1 MPKVSVEPEKKARR
15 EAAPNS
21 GNAAA
26 FLLVNPPVFDT
37 RLPWARWQ
45 QPGLLYRYGS
55 YLRERGA
62 EIRMIDALA
71 VPRAGRL
78 RKEKVRQL
86 TLDGQRVDQ
95 WRFGRAH
102 KEVSAEMRAL
112 VETGWNPEIVVVEC
126 FTTFWWRGAREMV
139 ELAREIFPDAEVR
152 VVGAYASYAPEH
164 VEHTTGAIP
173 IRQLPDAINA
183 QPGDWSLAVAR
194 PPIAYLS
201 TADGSRSADSIMEEI
216 ASGVERGMTLF
227 AFAEHGVVGRHP
239 NLFAAVLEGVLE
251 RRIKTLFVA
260 TGTLAPAELVANPSL
275 PALMRRAGFRQLFF
289 ADDRHIPLGTAH
301 EDFLESCHEAAALCH
316 AAGFRARTDELGG
329 AVSLGRLGEDLGE
342 RARMITR
349 VAHAL
354 GSVVLW
360 PYQPAPAECPGVELD
375 LVNGKLFPL
384 RAQNGATYRDY
395 LNVQGIAVLM
405 NAKYREH
412 TFNFLGDSLVARMF
426 RDSLAREAW
435 SPDPA
440 VKGGLRLPAPLKR
453 GVA

>member
-1 MPKVSVEPEKKARR
+1 MPEVSVEPEKTQ
-15 EAAPNS
+15 AANAVPSSTKSGSVLLINS
-21 GNAAA
+21 
-26 FLLVNPPVFDT
+26 PVFDT

-45 QPGLLYRYGS
+45 QPGQLFRYGS

-62 EIRMIDALA
+62 EITMIDALA

-78 RKEKVRQL
+78 RKEKVQQL

-95 WRFGRAH
+95 WRFGRAR
-102 KEVSAEMRAL
+102 KEVATEMRAL
-112 VETGWNPEIVVVEC
+112 ADQGLTPDSVVVEC

-139 ELAREIFPDAEVR
+139 ELAREVFPGAELQ
-152 VVGAYASYAPEH
+152 VVGAYASHAPEH
-164 VEHTTGAIP
+164 VEHATGAFP
-173 IRQLPDAINA
+173 IRQLPAEA
-183 QPGDWSLAVAR
+183 ASHPADWSLAPAR

-201 TADGSRSADSIMEEI
+201 SANGSRAADEIVEEV
-216 ASGVERGMTLF
+216 ANGVERGMTLF

-239 NLFAAVLEGVLE
+239 DLFAAVLEGVLA

-260 TGTLAPAELVANPSL
+260 TGTLDPTELVANPAL

-289 ADDRHIPLGTAH
+289 ADDRHVPLGSAIDEH
-301 EDFLESCHEAAALCH
+301 LEACKQAAALCH

-329 AVSLGRLGEDLGE
+329 GVCLGRLGEDLGE

-349 VAHAL
+349 VAHVL

-375 LVNGKLFPL
+375 FVNGKLFPL
-384 RAQNGATYRDY
+384 RAENGATYRDY

-426 RDSLAREAW
+426 RESLAREAW
-435 SPDPA
+435 APDPA

-453 GVA
+453 GAA